1 MMLEKTLPRLKKT
14 KDGTND
20 YVIIARL
27 NSRPDVQKFHDEI
40 TKLRTWILK
49 NGDVITHDGKKFIYT
64 DKE

>member
-1 MMLEKTLPRLKKT
+1 MPEKTLPRLKKA
-14 KDGTND
+14 KDGAND

-27 NSRPDVQKFHDEI
+27 NARPDIQKFVDEI
-40 TKLRTWILK
+40 TKVRTWILR